1 MQSTT
6 DAPRSFSTDVT
17 NAKSAAPPARSPTPS
32 TPAPAAA
39 PSRTPSFT
47 KTSAPIVPQ
56 KRTLIEFMLE
66 ISWDNMKHLH
76 EEARLKHIDAQH
88 AQLFEEFKAGIWT
101 APEFKKKVRKLTKHD
116 TVSSAGKHQEHCSS
130 PDWDSELPSSDN

>member
-1 MQSTT
+1 ML
-6 DAPRSFSTDVT
+6 PLLSTDVT
-17 NAKSAAPPARSPTPS
+17 NAKSAAPQPDLLHLLPLPLQQ
-32 TPAPAAA
+32 A

-47 KTSAPIVPQ
+47 RPVLPIVPQ

-76 EEARLKHIDAQH
+76 EEARLKHIYAQH

-101 APEFKKKVRKLTKHD
+101 ATRIKKKVR
-116 TVSSAGKHQEHCSS
+116 S
-130 PDWDSELPSSDN
+130 